1 MAYELKTR
9 QTPADVDAFL
19 AAAEP
24 ASRRDDARAVCA
36 LMARVSGL
44 PASMWGPSI
53 VGFGSYRYRYDSGH
67 QGEMCRMGFSP
78 RKAAL
83 VLYLPGCPE
92 REALDGLR
100 PLFSE
105 IGRTYAPVMLANAQ
119 ALAKGAD
126 EVEAEVDGQRW
137 VQAPFPYQAKCL
149 QWLKA
154 SFAALTR
161 DDQGRVRAA
170 LDGCGCEPLLD

>member
-24 ASRRDDARAVCA
+24 ASRRDDARAVGA

-44 PASMWGPSI
+44 PARMWGPSI
-53 VGFGSYRYRYDSGH
+53 VGFGSYNYRYDSGH

-92 REALDGLR
+92 REAL
-100 PLFSE
+100 
-105 IGRTYAPVMLANAQ
+105 LARLGKHSTGKAC
-119 ALAKGAD
+119 LYIKRL
-126 EVEAEVDGQRW
+126 AEVDPAVLETLVQRSW
-137 VQAPFPYQAKCL
+137 
-149 QWLKA
+149 
-154 SFAALTR
+154 AAE
-161 DDQGRVRAA
+161 GSA
-170 LDGCGCEPLLD
+170 C